1 MDSSSITT
9 RLLTLLNV
17 SATKIG
23 KRKGIE
29 EDFIP
34 SEKLNKR
41 KSREPTSASEEKEN
55 NAAKEEST
63 APAADGEDVE
73 ESGDA
78 GPQGSFQLQRFLR
91 VDYSFFAD
99 ATDPYEQHF
108 GMKPHVL
115 SEKSRASVQNNSLKT
130 SREKFGQLGSVIVSI
145 PDASEANT
153 SAATASTSVNL
164 IN

>member
-23 KRKGIE
+23 KRKRIE

-41 KSREPTSASEEKEN
+41 KSNSASEEKEN
-55 NAAKEEST
+55 DAAKEST
-63 APAADGEDVE
+63 APAADGEEVD
-73 ESGDA
+73 ESGDV
-78 GPQGSFQLQRFLR
+78 GPQGSFQLQIFLR
-91 VDYSFFAD
+91 PIDYNFFPD

-108 GMKPHVL
+108 GMKPQVL
-115 SEKSRASVQNNSLKT
+115 SEKSRASVQNNSWKT
-130 SREKFGQLGSVIVSI
+130 SREKLGQLGSVIVSI